1 MVRPLTLTSLMASL
15 GRVDRFAL
23 FPDIHRLGE
32 AASVPASCRSRLP
45 QSARAPSGDEGDAA
59 VAADRMVRDPRRPG

>member
-23 FPDIHRLGE
+23 FPDLI
-32 AASVPASCRSRLP
+32 SRDSLKTG
-45 QSARAPSGDEGDAA
+45 QLSFLVATKRARAL
-59 VAADRMVRDPRRPG
+59 RR